1 MTKIRQ
7 QSTFWKQ
14 SLDEADDVAQYDAH
28 AKNILAN
35 KELLARIFKET
46 ISETKD
52 YSLEE
57 IEQMIEGKPEIGLIS
72 LEPGLTNKPKKIHG
86 EGTEDLVSGEGA
98 TYFDII
104 TRLRIPEKE
113 VIEIIVN
120 IEAQKKYDPGY
131 DIVTRGVYYA
141 ARLISSQR
149 DREFAGSKYDDLK
162 KVYSIW
168 ICFNTK
174 RELRN
179 TITEYRIKKEDLFGQ
194 TGDEE
199 RYDLLSVIFIR
210 LGGVY
215 TDYENKSLQRL
226 LAALFSV
233 NLSAEEKKIII
244 SKEYDI
250 LMTREMETEVEAM
263 CNLGYGVLEQGIE
276 QGSRLKDD
284 LFMAMKKDNR
294 LDDYA
299 KSVQNKKYY
308 EQLLKEY
315 GLLPNEQ

>member
-1 MTKIRQ
+1 
-7 QSTFWKQ
+7 
-14 SLDEADDVAQYDAH
+14 
-28 AKNILAN
+28 
-35 KELLARIFKET
+35 
-46 ISETKD
+46 
-52 YSLEE
+52 
-57 IEQMIEGKPEIGLIS
+57 
-72 LEPGLTNKPKKIHG
+72 
-86 EGTEDLVSGEGA
+86 
-98 TYFDII
+98 
-104 TRLRIPEKE
+104 

-131 DIVTRGVYYA
+131 DIVTRGIYYA

-149 DREFAGSKYDDLK
+149 DREFVGSNYSDLK

-210 LGGVY
+210 LGGAY
-215 TDYENKSLQRL
+215 TDHESKSLQRL
-226 LAALFSV
+226 LAAIFSA
-233 NLSAEEKKIII
+233 NLSVEEKKKII
-244 SKEYDI
+244 STEYDI

-276 QGSRLKDD
+276 QGIEQGFEQGSRLKDA
-284 LFMAMKKDNR
+284 LFMAMKNDNR

-299 KSVQNKKYY
+299 KSVQNKEYY
-308 EQLLKEY
+308 EQLLREY

>member
-7 QSTFWKQ
+7 QSTFLEK
-14 SLDEADDVAQYDAH
+14 SLYEAEDVAQYDVH

-52 YSLEE
+52 YSIKE
-57 IEQMIEGKPEIGLIS
+57 IEQMIEGMPEIIS
-72 LEPGLTNKPKKIHG
+72 VPLEPCLTNKTKKIHG

-149 DREFAGSKYDDLK
+149 DRDFAGSNYDDLK

-168 ICFNTK
+168 ICFDTK

-179 TITEYRIKKEDLFGQ
+179 TITQYSIKREDLYGKYA
-194 TGDEE
+194 GEE

-210 LGGVY
+210 LGGAY

-226 LAALFSV
+226 LAAIFSA
-233 NLSAEEKKIII
+233 NLPAKEKNIGRI
-244 SKEYDI
+244 
-250 LMTREMETEVEAM
+250 
-263 CNLGYGVLEQGIE
+263 
-276 QGSRLKDD
+276 
-284 LFMAMKKDNR
+284 
-294 LDDYA
+294 
-299 KSVQNKKYY
+299 
-308 EQLLKEY
+308 
-315 GLLPNEQ
+315 

>member
-1 MTKIRQ
+1 M
-7 QSTFWKQ
+7 
-14 SLDEADDVAQYDAH
+14 
-28 AKNILAN
+28 
-35 KELLARIFKET
+35 
-46 ISETKD
+46 
-52 YSLEE
+52 
-57 IEQMIEGKPEIGLIS
+57 
-72 LEPGLTNKPKKIHG
+72 
-86 EGTEDLVSGEGA
+86 
-98 TYFDII
+98 
-104 TRLRIPEKE
+104 
-113 VIEIIVN
+113 
-120 IEAQKKYDPGY
+120 
-131 DIVTRGVYYA
+131 
-141 ARLISSQR
+141 
-149 DREFAGSKYDDLK
+149 K

-233 NLSAEEKKIII
+233 NLPAEEKKIII

-276 QGSRLKDD
+276 QGFEQGSRLKDA
-284 LFMAMKKDNR
+284 LFMAMKNDNR

-299 KSVQNKKYY
+299 KSVQNKEYY
-308 EQLLKEY
+308 EQLLREY